1 MNINYNTSEST
12 SSSSVRSTKKSA
24 AAEAAAQPTEYESQ
38 SITSKALQEESRT
51 GDNLMACIANVTCVN
66 VPTSGPEVSS
76 SIIMTRD
83 HHNMMESSQHGCGG
97 NSSVKGTNLSSH
109 HPPPTILKIP
119 SVKDIA
125 VAAAARGTSST
136 NHSNNKNQNAATSFG
151 SGILSAVSNKSSV
164 KKRGRSE
171 QMPPSDD
178 SCQISS
184 SKKTRIDDS
193 LDASSNNNRS
203 TTTIQEEHNM
213 MDKTEIALTQEQ
225 IDDVIDTTLP
235 SNFSFR
241 LPLSLSPN
249 HRHKTMTESPQEYKS
264 LPKNNTGRPK
274 DAPPLTTVVVF
285 PPKMIHPPVKPRDG
299 VGDHDQDDEEAT
311 ATPSQSSMGG
321 HDVKTPTS
329 GRWTKEEHEAFL
341 EGLEIYG
348 REWKKVAQRIPT
360 RTSAQIRS
368 HAQKYFAKLSR
379 DEQSR
384 TTCLVNV
391 QERDKVLVQDDRRG
405 EGGEAAQDNNNN
417 KVVEYPPSV
426 LDRMEKILRDP
437 LGAEME
443 VAQTLKRLRE
453 RYSELHARLQHQH
466 QEINQGSMIQKQRH
480 SPPRNSPTVQGQHG
494 QMNRRSPQSGKVFS
508 PIYTTYPGTPKCDT
522 TFTSPMQTSTTGL
535 TQKGR
540 DLMPKKQT
548 SGSFTPVPQ
557 TPTTMTNASK
567 QSKPSIRICNESLA
581 LHSKELIALSV
592 LGGELYRSASYQ
604 DLSKAVAESC
614 STSST
619 SCLAPSMHQVPT
631 KKDESAAQS
640 GTGCHFSHP
649 TTRDPPP
656 VLPSSSSFSLSGKK
670 SFDTDSKE

>member
-12 SSSSVRSTKKSA
+12 SSSVRSTKKSA
-24 AAEAAAQPTEYESQ
+24 VAAAAAQPTEFESQ
-38 SITSKALQEESRT
+38 SITSKELQEESST

-83 HHNMMESSQHGCGG
+83 HHSMMESSQHGCGG
-97 NSSVKGTNLSSH
+97 NTSSVKGTSLSPH
-109 HPPPTILKIP
+109 HPTPTILKIP
-119 SVKDIA
+119 SMKDIA
-125 VAAAARGTSST
+125 AATARATSST

-151 SGILSAVSNKSSV
+151 SGILSAASNKSSG

-171 QMPPSDD
+171 QMSPSHD

-184 SKKTRIDDS
+184 SKKTRDDDS
-193 LDASSNNNRS
+193 LDASSKNNRS
-203 TTTIQEEHNM
+203 TTMQEDHV

-241 LPLSLSPN
+241 LPLSSSPN
-249 HRHKTMTESPQEYKS
+249 HRHKAMTESQEYES
-264 LPKNNTGRPK
+264 LPRNNTGRPK

-285 PPKMIHPPVKPRDG
+285 PKKMIHPPVKPRDG
-299 VGDHDQDDEEAT
+299 VGDHDHDDEEAT

-384 TTCLVNV
+384 TTCLENV
-391 QERDKVLVQDDRRG
+391 QERDKVLVQDGRRG
-405 EGGEAAQDNNNN
+405 EGGGGEAVQGNNNN

-453 RYSELHARLQHQH
+453 RYSELHARLQQ

-480 SPPRNSPTVQGQHG
+480 SSPRNSPTVQGQHG
-494 QMNRRSPQSGKVFS
+494 QVNRRSPQSGEVFS
-508 PIYTTYPGTPKCDT
+508 PIYKTNPGTPKCGT
-522 TFTSPMQTSTTGL
+522 AFTSPMETFTTGV
-535 TQKGR
+535 TQEGR
-540 DLMPKKQT
+540 DLMSKKQT
-548 SGSFTPVPQ
+548 SGSSAPVPQ

-604 DLSKAVAESC
+604 DLSKAVAESP
-614 STSST
+614 SISST
-619 SCLAPSMHQVPT
+619 SCLAPAMHPVQT

-640 GTGCHFSHP
+640 GTGCRFSHP
-649 TTRDPPP
+649 TRDPPP
-656 VLPSSSSFSLSGKK
+656 DLPSSSSFSLSRKK
-670 SFDTDSKE
+670 TFDTDSKE